1 MNGDMSHSTRQDTH
15 LRLLCLQM
23 GRSLLCRLTWL
34 WRPSSRHAAQGDPVQ
49 QKRGQQTPFGVPCL
63 FSEALNSAQ
72 QSVVGLLGAHNS
84 GDHRE
89 EASSGP
95 ERFLLL
101 RSLQIIRDLL
111 LYGEHAPLAVAA
123 MADVVVFAAVA
134 AIACAFVATAPATLH
149 SATHV
154 APAFFPP

>member
-1 MNGDMSHSTRQDTH
+1 MRQDAH

-34 WRPSSRHAAQGDPVQ
+34 WRPSSRRAAQGDPVQ
-49 QKRGQQTPFGVPCL
+49 QKREQQTPFGVPCL

-89 EASSGP
+89 EASRGP

-123 MADVVVFAAVA
+123 MADVVTSAAVA
-134 AIACAFVATAPATLH
+134 AIACAFVAVAPAALR
-149 SATHV
+149 SVTHV
-154 APAFFPP
+154 AHAIFPS